1 MCFYKFR
8 LWYNKIMSA
17 KKSTKRTSRKSPARR
32 SPKPYKYNKKM
43 SSPNKTAGFL
53 IIIILGVAALVAI
66 AFITIF
72 SAIRTKDAYDNGI
85 RTDAER
91 FSAEYTDVAF
101 DNVFVY
107 KSGKEIVD
115 ILERGTGVVYLGF
128 PSCPWCQAYAK
139 YLNEVAKNNDI
150 EKIYYY
156 DIKEDR
162 ANNTELYQ
170 KLVNIIGDHLQ
181 YDNEGHYRI
190 YVPEVVFV
198 SSGQIVGEDHETSKD
213 TLGLKDPAEYW
224 TEARVTDLKNRLNSF
239 MQLVKNENCEST
251 CNK

>member
-1 MCFYKFR
+1 MIR
-8 LWYNKIMSA
+8 LWYNNNMSA
-17 KKSTKRTSRKSPARR
+17 KKTTKKTSRKSPAKR
-32 SPKPYKYNKKM
+32 SPRAYKHNKKM
-43 SSPNKTAGFL
+43 SSPNKAAGFV

-72 SAIRTKDAYDNGI
+72 SVIHTKDAYDNGI
-85 RTDAER
+85 KTDAER
-91 FSAEYTDVAF
+91 FSSEYTEVSA

-107 KSGKEIVD
+107 KSGQEIVD
-115 ILERGTGVVYLGF
+115 ILEHGTGVVYLGF
-128 PSCPWCQAYAK
+128 PSCPWCQAYSK
-139 YLNEVAKNNDI
+139 YLNEVAKNNGI

-170 KLVNIIGDHLQ
+170 KLVGILGDHLQ
-181 YDNEGHYRI
+181 YDSEGHYRI

-198 SSGQIVGEDHETSKD
+198 MDGQIVGNDHETSKD

-224 TEARVTDLKNRLNSF
+224 TEVRVTDLKNRLTSF
-239 MQLVKNENCEST
+239 SQLIQDVHCESA